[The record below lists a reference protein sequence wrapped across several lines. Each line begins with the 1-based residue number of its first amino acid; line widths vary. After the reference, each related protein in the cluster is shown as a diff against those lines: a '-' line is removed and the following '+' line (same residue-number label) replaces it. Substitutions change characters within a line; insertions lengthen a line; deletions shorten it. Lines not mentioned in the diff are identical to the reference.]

1 MKKNYIFTLLMTIC
15 MTVASFGQYSDLFI
29 SMYAEGSSNNKFI
42 EIYNGTGSDI
52 DLSNYMIKGTNNGGD
67 WKESRNLNLTG
78 IITAGDVYVIS
89 TEDADA
95 SILAVADLSLSY
107 DSPVHYNGDDAIALL
122 KKNDSDVFEVIDI
135 IGATGDDPGSGW
147 AVAGVTNATKDHT
160 LTRKNTISGPSSD
173 WSSAGSDESSSQWVV
188 TGKDTEWTSLGS
200 YTAFIASTDPMDDF
214 EGNGNI
220 TWAADGETG
229 MDIAFANPSSTGI
242 NTSATVLEYTDAGG
256 SDALKYANINFDL
269 STDTSIKYDLS
280 TKNVFTLKVFV
291 PTPDVAVT
299 TGKTL
304 ALKLQDH
311 SSSSPWEGQQVV
323 SVAYEYDVWQELVF
337 DFSAQS
343 GATNFSRIVVQ
354 FNGENNTEA
363 VKGYID
369 DLSYGEAVVAD
380 PTLPS
385 VASPAVSASITGGTA
400 GTNYISIY
408 SDDLTSIAV
417 DDLNPNWNQAT
428 SASEI
433 QIDGDNTLRYANLNY
448 QGTTFNNDK
457 QDVSGMTHLHIDY
470 HTTNS
475 TELQFF
481 LIVDG
486 VEEAYDIKA
495 NEGITTGSWVSLD
508 IPLSNWTIDL
518 ATLREIKVVG
528 NGTIYFDNWYFYD
541 GATANV
547 DSNNLLGFS
556 MYPNPASNSLNISA
570 TETIQNAEIYNIL
583 GKNVMS
589 VNVNDTKVTLDI
601 SNLAS
606 GMYIVKYKA
615 NDKIGTAKFIKK

>member
-1 MKKNYIFTLLMTIC
+1 MKKNYIFTLLLAIC
-15 MTVASFGQYSDLFI
+15 FSTLSFGQGSEVFTNSTAPAGYGDGSFVGEGGVTWTFVASRQASGNFSNEITTMNLPALLLRRSSDDSKITSSTISGGLADFSVKLYKGFTGGGDRQVELFV
-29 SMYAEGSSNNKFI
+29 
-42 EIYNGTGSDI
+42 NGES
-52 DLSNYMIKGTNNGGD
+52 KGTSEAFD
-67 WKESRNLNLTG
+67 DYTEHVFAVTG
-78 IITAGDVYVIS
+78 VNIAGDVVI
-89 TEDADA
+89 E
-95 SILAVADLSLSY
+95 I
-107 DSPVHYNGDDAIALL
+107 
-122 KKNDSDVFEVIDI
+122 
-135 IGATGDDPGSGW
+135 
-147 AVAGVTNATKDHT
+147 
-160 LTRKNTISGPSSD
+160 KNT
-173 WSSAGSDESSSQWVV
+173 
-188 TGKDTEWTSLGS
+188 TGKQVIIDEVTWTAYEATSGL
-200 YTAFIASTDPMDDF
+200 IDPMDDF

-220 TWAADGETG
+220 TWAADGDTG
-229 MDIAFANPSSTGI
+229 MDIAFSNPSSTGI
-242 NTSATVLEYTDAGG
+242 NTSATVLEY
-256 SDALKYANINFDL
+256 SDTGQQYANINFDL

-291 PTPDVAVT
+291 PTPDAAVT
-299 TGKTL
+299 SAKTL

-311 SSSSPWEGQQVV
+311 SSNTPWESQQVV
-323 SVAYEYDVWQELVF
+323 SVAYEYDVWQELTF

-343 GATNFSRIVVQ
+343 AATNFSRIVVQ
-354 FNGENNTEA
+354 FNGENNYEV

-380 PTLPS
+380 STLPS

-508 IPLSNWTIDL
+508 IPLSNWTIAL

-541 GATANV
+541 GATASV

-570 TETIQNAEIYNIL
+570 TETIQKAQIFNIL
-583 GKNVMS
+583 GKNVMN
-589 VNVNDTKVTLDI
+589 VNVNDTKATLDI
-601 SNLAS
+601 SNLAA
-606 GMYIVKYKA
+606 GIYVVKYNV
-615 NDKIGTAKFIKK
+615 NDKVGIAKFIKQ